1 MTSQTRRNWIVS
13 IGQTAIGT
21 GLAGKLFAEESRAE
35 TLPPGLYGPSSDHL
49 SHALTSADS
58 FHPIP
63 ADCPTDYLRP
73 PNGDFQPRFFS
84 ASEFSV
90 VRRLTEL
97 LVGEVTPGLH
107 QEIAEWIDL
116 QVASSEGI
124 RRAEHGLQTLHGSL
138 AIAYYGSSRR
148 LDANPKDLARVCR
161 TGLGWLPADFLSLE
175 AARQLSLVESI
186 SDELRD
192 PQSENPGTQL
202 FDYLKAETI
211 RGLYTSKA
219 GLKELDYQGNAFYAR
234 SPGCGAKS

>member
-13 IGQTAIGT
+13 IGQGAVGV
-21 GLAGKLFAEESRAE
+21 GLAGNFFAEAE

-49 SHALTSADS
+49 SHALMSADP

-73 PNGDFQPRFFS
+73 PSGDFQPRFFS

-107 QEIAEWIDL
+107 REIAEWIDL

-124 RRAEHGLQTLHGSL
+124 RRAEHGLQVLERSL
-138 AIAYYGSSRR
+138 AMAYYGSS
-148 LDANPKDLARVCR
+148 LEFDAKTKDPAKVCHA
-161 TGLGWLPADFLSLE
+161 GLSWLPADFLSLE
-175 AARQLSLVESI
+175 AAQQLSLLESI
-186 SDELRD
+186 SDERRD

-202 FDYLKAETI
+202 FDYLKAETV

-219 GLKELDYQGNAFYAR
+219 GLKELDFKGNAFYAR
-234 SPGCGAKS
+234 SPGCGSKS